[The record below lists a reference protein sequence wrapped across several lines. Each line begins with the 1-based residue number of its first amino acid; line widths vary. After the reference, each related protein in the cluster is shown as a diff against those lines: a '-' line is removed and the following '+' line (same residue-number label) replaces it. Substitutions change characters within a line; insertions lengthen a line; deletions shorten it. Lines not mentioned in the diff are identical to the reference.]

1 MRNIEL
7 NRVYRHFKGNYY
19 HVKEMALCSE
29 TLDKYVV
36 YQAMYGDNKTY
47 IRKLDMFLES
57 IDEHRKDNITKQKY
71 RFELVGDVK
80 WEKVYKHFLE

>member
-7 NRVYRHFKGNYY
+7 NKVYRHFKGNYY
-19 HVKEMALCSE
+19 YIKDIAKCSE

-36 YQAMYGDNKTY
+36 YQALYGDSQTY

-57 IDEHRKDNITKQKY
+57 IDENKEDNITKQKY
-71 RFELVGDVK
+71 RFELVELNKEELK
-80 WEKVYKHFLE
+80 W